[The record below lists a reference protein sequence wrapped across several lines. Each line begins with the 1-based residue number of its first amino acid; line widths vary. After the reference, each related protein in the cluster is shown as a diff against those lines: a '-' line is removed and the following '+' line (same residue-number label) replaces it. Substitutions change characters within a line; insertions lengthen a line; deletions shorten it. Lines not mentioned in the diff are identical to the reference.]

1 MIAQKSRKRSM
12 TGMLKRTSEH
22 ISACLGKPISAIQVS
37 QLIMVGHALKDLP
50 GGQGLQPDYRQE
62 LFERPSS
69 LCRERRGSWLGR
81 EALRIFREAG
91 ERCSRAGPRAWEGC
105 G

>member
-1 MIAQKSRKRSM
+1 M

-37 QLIMVGHALKDLP
+37 QLIMVGHALKTFLAGKGYNP
-50 GGQGLQPDYRQE
+50 ITVKSYLST
-62 LFERPSS
+62 FKS
-69 LCRERRGSWLGR
+69 LSRAPRSLAGR
-81 EALRIFREAG
+81 EALRIFREVG
-91 ERCSRAGPRAWEGC
+91 ERSSRAGPRAWEGC